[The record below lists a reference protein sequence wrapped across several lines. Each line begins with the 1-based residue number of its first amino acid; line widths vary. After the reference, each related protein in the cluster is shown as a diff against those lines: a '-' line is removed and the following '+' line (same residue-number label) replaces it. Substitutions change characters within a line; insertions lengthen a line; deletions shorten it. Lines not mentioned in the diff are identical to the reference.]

1 MLADSLG
8 LDISKEHVAFMLIP
22 NGAKALSA
30 YVWMKEIF
38 QLIADVQ
45 PNKDEVH
52 LEAMGDSYYYS
63 SLFVITDSYR

>member
-1 MLADSLG
+1 
-8 LDISKEHVAFMLIP
+8 MLIP

-38 QLIADVQ
+38 KLIGDVQ

-52 LEAMGDSYYYS
+52 LEAMGDYYCYS
-63 SLFVITDSYR
+63 SLVVITDLYR